1 MSAPKIG
8 DRVTVRI
15 GQIDSPTVAY
25 VPGIVTDARIDDRT
39 LPTRKGSILVQ
50 NSIMVTSLRM
60 NQTPGNGS
68 PDHYYTNRPE
78 NLIALSLRETLVSA
92 IDGADGMAYAALKPS
107 LEAAVA
113 ASTAA
118 LNPAPAKKAVEDA
131 FAVFASAPAL
141 VLAAA

>member
-15 GQIDSPTVAY
+15 GQIDSPNVAY
-25 VPGIVTDARIDDRT
+25 VPGIVTDAHIQNRD
-39 LPTRKGSILVQ
+39 LPTRKGTILVQ
-50 NSIMVTSLRM
+50 NSIMVTTLRA
-60 NQTPGNGS
+60 NQQPGNGRAQFFFV
-68 PDHYYTNRPE
+68 NRPE
-78 NLIALSLRETLVSA
+78 NLIALSLRDTLVPA
-92 IDGADGMAYAALKPS
+92 IDGADRVTYTALKPR

-118 LNPAPAKKAVEDA
+118 LNPAPEKKAVEDA

-141 VLAAA
+141 VLATA